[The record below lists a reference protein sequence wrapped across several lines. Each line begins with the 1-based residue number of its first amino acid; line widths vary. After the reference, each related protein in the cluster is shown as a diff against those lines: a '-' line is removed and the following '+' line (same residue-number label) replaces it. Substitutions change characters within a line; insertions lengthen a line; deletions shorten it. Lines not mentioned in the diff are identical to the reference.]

1 MKIVCEALFK
11 RYTYNWI
18 IQNLSTTFEGTKI
31 YGIAGPNGSGKSTFL
46 SLLSG
51 FLTPSQGSIQYS
63 HQGKD
68 ISRDDMYQHL
78 SISAPYIDLI
88 EEYTVSELLAMYRK
102 LKPLQ
107 ENISTDEFLRLSYL
121 GDDKH
126 KPIKYFS
133 SGMKQRVHLLLAIKT
148 DCPLLLLDEP
158 SSFLDDQARGWLY
171 QMIDDNCADKLVILA
186 SNDAQDL
193 DHCDVIV
200 DLDSV
205 QLISEKTAE
214 SI

>member
-1 MKIVCEALFK
+1 MKIICEGLFK

-18 IQNLSTTFEGTKI
+18 IQNLTTTFEGANI

-63 HQGKD
+63 HQGKK
-68 ISRDDMYQHL
+68 ISRDDIYQHL

-107 ENISTDEFLRLSYL
+107 SNISTDEFLQLSYL
-121 GDDKH
+121 GDDKK

-133 SGMKQRVHLLLAIKT
+133 SGMRQRVHLLLAIKT

-158 SSFLDDQARGWLY
+158 SSFLDDQARIWLY
-171 QMIDDNCADKLVILA
+171 NMIDEHCTDKLVIMA

-193 DHCDVIV
+193 AHCDLVV
-200 DLDSV
+200 NLESV
-205 QLISEKTAE
+205 QMPTV
-214 SI
+214 

>member
-1 MKIVCEALFK
+1 MKIICEAVYK

-18 IQNLSTTFEGTKI
+18 IQNLSTTFEGEKI
-31 YGIAGPNGSGKSTFL
+31 YGISGPNGSGKSTFL

-51 FLTPSQGSIQYS
+51 FLTPSQGSIKYV
-63 HQGKD
+63 HEGKE
-68 ISRDDMYQHL
+68 IKRDDIYQQL

-107 ENISTDEFLRLSYL
+107 DNVSTAEFLTLSYL
-121 GDDKH
+121 GDDRN

-133 SGMKQRVHLLLAIKT
+133 SGMRQRVHLLLAIKT

-158 SSFLDDQARGWLY
+158 SSFLDDRAREWVY
-171 QMIDDNCADKLVILA
+171 QMIKEHCQNKLVIMA
-186 SNDAQDL
+186 SNDRLDL
-193 DHCDVIV
+193 EHCDEVV
-200 DLDSV
+200 DLVGMQQVASTV
-205 QLISEKTAE
+205 
-214 SI
+214 